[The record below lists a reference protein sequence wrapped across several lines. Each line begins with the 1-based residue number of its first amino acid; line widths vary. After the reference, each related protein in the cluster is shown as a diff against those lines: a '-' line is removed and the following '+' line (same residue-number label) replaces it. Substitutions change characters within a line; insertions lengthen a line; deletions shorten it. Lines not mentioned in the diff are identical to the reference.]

1 VDISSITHYLWVGAQ
16 PKAEDAD
23 ALRQLGVRLVISMR
37 GEVRPPSEFSRPP
50 LSVLW
55 LRTFDYF
62 FTPIPMNKLMRGV
75 QAALPVIQEGG
86 QVLTH
91 CKQGRHRGVAMGA
104 AILIAMG
111 HTAEEAMSIICRQRE
126 SAHPQVWY
134 VRRQIL
140 KFEKHWRRRSQ
151 AAAHN

>member
-1 VDISSITHYLWVGAQ
+1 MDISSINNYLWVGAQ

-37 GEVRPPSEFSRPP
+37 GEVRPPAEFSEPP

-75 QAALPVIQEGG
+75 RAALPVIQEGG

-111 HTAEEAMSIICRQRE
+111 HTAEEAMSLLCRQRE
-126 SAHPQVWY
+126 SAHPQAWY

-140 KFEKHWRRRSQ
+140 KFETHWRRRFQ
-151 AAAHN
+151 AATPN